1 MATQGR
7 FLRSME
13 GRRNRILRDL
23 IYDILSDSERIEEKK
38 ERWAKG
44 GEKGKRDRKT
54 TGEVK
59 EEREENGQKGKSVE
73 GETKRKNR

>member
-1 MATQGR
+1 
-7 FLRSME
+7 ME

-54 TGEVK
+54 TGEV
-59 EEREENGQKGKSVE
+59 
-73 GETKRKNR
+73 